1 VRRLACLAAII
12 TVAGSA
18 AATAGSALP
27 VGAATAASA
36 ATGAA
41 ARATA
46 APGTPAASTQTA
58 GHTLSVSS
66 QLSLRRYAAAGDRA
80 YELGTED
87 GRYPA
92 MGFHTRGEMGGIWT
106 PPVKLLDGIWFGVNG
121 QWIGPA
127 TTFTSG
133 FGYVRMT
140 LPTPGSATG
149 GVQLSR
155 TDFAPDGRRAVE
167 IGLTLTAGSRA
178 ANVSLN
184 VDAHSELMSAYPW
197 GFTTPDQTTFNLPD
211 QASFNGQQLVF
222 TETGTPPA
230 ANALPHSWAAIV
242 GATGLTPASHATGTD
257 FRGPQDPAV
266 ICPVGSQPDMFRCD
280 DTAYGKG
287 AGGELTYPVSV
298 PAGTSRTVWFTVAG
312 SDQGL
317 SDAQAQFQAASADPA
332 AELAAK
338 IAARQQA
345 NGQTQVS
352 LPGDPALAQAATW
365 SKQDLADLTQQ
376 ADNLHIRDTEE
387 GTLYPAPLAT
397 VPSIRFEA
405 AGFPDYP
412 WMFATDQEYTVF
424 ALLAAGQFA
433 TAEDG
438 MRSLA
443 QVSII
448 ANHDSGKVAHE
459 TVTDGSVYFGL
470 NDEPGDIDETAKFPD
485 AVAMIWRWTGDNAF
499 RDEMYAFVKKN
510 MQYMIGLT
518 SGDDDLWPDGSA
530 NVESSVLGADA
541 VDAAV
546 YTIRGLYDLADMA
559 ASKGD
564 AATRQW
570 ADSHA
575 EAMVRQF
582 SGAWWMPGIPQF
594 ADSLNDPSNSQN
606 MQRWWTGVTPME
618 AQLYPDG
625 VLQPGLVPPSEATP
639 ALKLREMSCYSGTY
653 GMYVEGGPGCD
664 PGTYT
669 GHTQQAYTLNTGV
682 MAVGLGNY
690 GLLGPGDQQRYT
702 DDLATLQL
710 GSVAEQP
717 GAMPEIGP
725 SPDFKAN
732 ISGPFNERSSLDQA
746 WGTYGVLWPIVNQ
759 QLGVTPLLGDGLL
772 EVLPN
777 VPSGQSSVAGTNI
790 RVGAGSVDVAA
801 TRHGSSYTTTVT
813 VRLSCTLH
821 VGATLP
827 ASAQVHLVTLNG
839 NPVTYT
845 VRDTNAGRQ
854 VLVSAPCGG
863 GQTWKVHIVAG

>member
-1 VRRLACLAAII
+1 MRRFLFLATIL
-12 TVAGSA
+12 TVICTA
-18 AATAGSALP
+18 AAMAGATRSGASP
-27 VGAATAASA
+27 VASA
-36 ATGAA
+36 T
-41 ARATA
+41 RA
-46 APGTPAASTQTA
+46 APVMPDGMAPATP
-58 GHTLSVSS
+58 TLSVSS
-66 QLSLRRYAAAGDRA
+66 QLDLRRYAAAGDRA

-106 PPVKLLDGIWFGVNG
+106 PPVKLLDGIWFGING

-127 TTFTSG
+127 TNFASG
-133 FGYVRMT
+133 FGYVQMA
-140 LPTPGSATG
+140 LPATG

-167 IGLTLTAGSRA
+167 FGLTLTAGSQA
-178 ANVSLN
+178 ANVNLN

-197 GFTTPDQTTFNLPD
+197 GSTTPDQTTFNLPD
-211 QASFNGQQLVF
+211 KASFNGKQLVF
-222 TETGTPPA
+222 TDTGTPPV
-230 ANALPHSWAAIV
+230 ANASPHEWAAIV
-242 GATGLTPASHATGTD
+242 GATGLTPASGKTGAD
-257 FRGPQDPAV
+257 FRGPQDPPV

-298 PAGTSRTVWFTVAG
+298 PAGTKRTIWFTVAG
-312 SDQGL
+312 SDQGM

-332 AELAAK
+332 AEFAAK
-338 IAARQQA
+338 IAARQQL

-352 LPGDPALAQAATW
+352 LPGDPALAQSVTW
-365 SKQDLADLTQQ
+365 SKQDMADLTQQ

-397 VPSIRFEA
+397 VPSIRFEG

-448 ANHDSGKVAHE
+448 ANHDSGKVVHE

-470 NDEPGDIDETAKFPD
+470 NDEPGDVDETAKFPD

-499 RDEMYAFVKKN
+499 RDQMYAFTKKN
-510 MQYMIGLT
+510 MQYMIGLIK
-518 SGDDDLWPDGSA
+518 GDDPWPPGA
-530 NVESSVLGADA
+530 GNVESSVLGPDA
-541 VDAAV
+541 VDVTV

-564 AATRQW
+564 TVTKQW
-570 ADSHA
+570 ADSRA
-575 EAMVRQF
+575 AALVKKF
-582 SGAWWMPGIPQF
+582 SAAWWMPSIPQF
-594 ADSLNDPSNSQN
+594 ADSLADSGKTQL

-618 AQLYPDG
+618 ARLYPDG
-625 VLQPGLVPPSEATP
+625 VPQPGLAPPSEALP
-639 ALKLREMSCYSGTY
+639 ALKLRETSCYSGTY

-725 SPDFKAN
+725 SPDFTAN
-732 ISGPFNERSSLDQA
+732 INQPFNERSSLDQA
-746 WGTYGVLWPIVNQ
+746 WGTYGVLWPVVNQ
-759 QLGVTPLLGDGLL
+759 QLGVDPQLGNGLL
-772 EVLPN
+772 EVLPD
-777 VPSGQSSVAGTNI
+777 VPSGQSSVSGTNI
-790 RVGAGSVDVAA
+790 RVGTGSVDVAA
-801 TRHGSSYTTTVT
+801 THHGSSYTTTVT
-813 VRLSCTLH
+813 ASLACTLH
-821 VGATLP
+821 IGATLP
-827 ASAQVHLVTLNG
+827 AGAKIHLVTLNG
-839 NPVTYT
+839 SPARYM

-863 GQTWKVHIVAG
+863 QTWQVHIRAT

>member
-1 VRRLACLAAII
+1 MRRFLFLATIL
-12 TVAGSA
+12 TVICTA
-18 AATAGSALP
+18 AAMAGATRSGASPVASA
-27 VGAATAASA
+27 TRAASVMPDGMA
-36 ATGAA
+36 PAT
-41 ARATA
+41 
-46 APGTPAASTQTA
+46 P
-58 GHTLSVSS
+58 TLSVSS
-66 QLSLRRYAAAGDRA
+66 QLDLRRYAAAGDRA

-106 PPVKLLDGIWFGVNG
+106 PPVKLLDGIWFGING

-127 TTFTSG
+127 TNFASG
-133 FGYVRMT
+133 FGYVQMA
-140 LPTPGSATG
+140 LPATG

-167 IGLTLTAGSRA
+167 FGLTLTAGSQA
-178 ANVSLN
+178 ANVNLN

-197 GFTTPDQTTFNLPD
+197 GSTTPDQTTFNLPD
-211 QASFNGQQLVF
+211 KASFNGKQLVF
-222 TETGTPPA
+222 TDTGTPPV
-230 ANALPHSWAAIV
+230 ANASPHEWAAIV
-242 GATGLTPASHATGTD
+242 GATGLTPASGKTGAD
-257 FRGPQDPAV
+257 FRGPQDPPV

-298 PAGTSRTVWFTVAG
+298 PAGTSRTIWFTVAG
-312 SDQGL
+312 SDQGM

-332 AELAAK
+332 AEFAAK
-338 IAARQQA
+338 IAARQQL

-352 LPGDPALAQAATW
+352 LPGDPALAQSVTW
-365 SKQDLADLTQQ
+365 SKQDVADLTQQ

-397 VPSIRFEA
+397 VPSIRFEG

-448 ANHDSGKVAHE
+448 ANHDSGKVVHE

-470 NDEPGDIDETAKFPD
+470 NDEPGDVDETAKFPD

-499 RDEMYAFVKKN
+499 RDQMYAFTKKN
-510 MQYMIGLT
+510 MQYMIGLIK
-518 SGDDDLWPDGSA
+518 GDDPWPPGA
-530 NVESSVLGADA
+530 GNVESSVLGPDA
-541 VDAAV
+541 VDVAV

-564 AATRQW
+564 TATKQW
-570 ADSHA
+570 ADSRA
-575 EAMVRQF
+575 AALVKKF
-582 SGAWWMPGIPQF
+582 SAAWWMPSIPQF
-594 ADSLNDPSNSQN
+594 ADSLADSGKTQL

-625 VLQPGLVPPSEATP
+625 VPQPGLAPPSAALP
-639 ALKLREMSCYSGTY
+639 ALKLRETSCYSGTY
-653 GMYVEGGPGCD
+653 GMYVEGSPGCD

-669 GHTQQAYTLNTGV
+669 GDTQQAYTLNTGV

-725 SPDFKAN
+725 SPDFTAN
-732 ISGPFNERSSLDQA
+732 INQPFNERSSLDQA
-746 WGTYGVLWPIVNQ
+746 WGTYGVLWPVVNQ
-759 QLGVTPLLGDGLL
+759 QLGVDPQLGNGLL
-772 EVLPN
+772 EVLPD
-777 VPSGQSSVAGTNI
+777 VPSGQSSVSGTNI
-790 RVGAGSVDVAA
+790 RVGTGSVDVAA
-801 TRHGSSYTTTVT
+801 THHGSSYTTTVT
-813 VRLSCTLH
+813 ASLACTLH

-827 ASAQVHLVTLNG
+827 AGAKIHLVTLNG
-839 NPVTYT
+839 SPAHYT

-863 GQTWKVHIVAG
+863 QTRQVHIVAT